1 MPVLI
6 RRRDPHRSDCWHIH
20 FDDITKAVGNPRLV
34 RGLAMAVRLLSRLEA
49 RRALQRL
56 GAVVRGGS
64 RAAFE
69 VAWSEY
75 LPKSTEANFRAS
87 RVHEAWTREKYA
99 RFDCGERIPSDW
111 RQHG

>member
-1 MPVLI
+1 
-6 RRRDPHRSDCWHIH
+6 
-20 FDDITKAVGNPRLV
+20 
-34 RGLAMAVRLLSRLEA
+34 MAVRLLSRLEA
-49 RRALQRL
+49 RQAPQRL

-87 RVHEAWTREKYA
+87 RVHEACREKYA